1 MKKLVSLVLAL
12 LMVLSLGVSVAVAE
26 EPTVVKILCE
36 ASHTEHLTILAEKFN
51 EANPDIRVEVD
62 GTASGWDGVSTKT
75 VTMLAGGE
83 QVDIATVS
91 TSYYPTFVELGQV
104 LDITEHAKETYSED
118 EYYWNVFEGLMVD
131 GKLYGVPISVY
142 SLVNF
147 YNKDMY
153 DAAGVEYPSYEWG
166 ENAWTFEDWQEV
178 ANKLTQGEG
187 LDRQYGV
194 WIEYQ
199 LERTALFLF
208 SEGLDYW
215 GEDLEPQFTSERNI
229 EIHETLYKMLHEDE
243 VMPNADLINTTG
255 MTQLFADSKVANYIQ
270 GTWAHSSV
278 ADSGI
283 NYGISPVPG
292 GTTVGYVDVYIPMAS
307 TANPEATLK
316 VLDYLISYEACLYKY
331 ENNIWGPQVNK
342 KATEEVK
349 YSSYPQLSK
358 EDVDCLFE
366 SLEYAK
372 PLTVFPEWAEFLD
385 KYLLPSSS
393 LLAAG
398 ESTVEEEM
406 EILQEAACD
415 MLGF

>member
-12 LMVLSLGVSVAVAE
+12 LMVLSLGAAMAE
-26 EPTVVKILCE
+26 EPAVVKIVATSDHL
-36 ASHTEHLTILAEKFN
+36 EHLTILAEQFN
-51 EANPDIRVEVD
+51 AANPDIKIEVD
-62 GTASGWDGVSTKT
+62 GTASGWDGVATKMI
-75 VTMLAGGE
+75 TMLAGGE
-83 QVDIATVS
+83 PFDIATIS
-91 TSYYPTFVELGQV
+91 TSYYPQFVDLGQA
-104 LDITEHAKETYSED
+104 LDITEHAKATYSEE
-118 EYYWNVFEGLMVD
+118 EYYWSVFDGLMVD

-142 SLVNF
+142 TLVNF
-147 YNKDMY
+147 YNKDLY
-153 DAAGVEYPSYEWG
+153 DEAGVAYPSYEWG

-178 ANKLTQGEG
+178 AVQLTKGEG

-215 GEDLEPQFTSERNI
+215 GENLEPQFDNERTA
-229 EIHETLYKMLHEDE
+229 EIHEILYKMLHEDE
-243 VMPNADLINTTG
+243 LMPNADLINTTG
-255 MTQLFADSKVANYIQ
+255 MTQLLTDGKVANYIQ
-270 GTWAHSSV
+270 GTWSHGSV
-278 ADSGI
+278 AKSGI

-292 GTTVGYVDVYIPMAS
+292 GVTVGYVDVYLPMAN
-307 TANPEATLK
+307 TANPEATMK
-316 VLDYLISYEACLYKY
+316 VLDYLISYETCLYKY

-342 KATEEVK
+342 KATDEVK
-349 YSSYPQLSK
+349 YDAYPQLSK
-358 EDVDCLFE
+358 EDVDCMFD
-366 SLEYAK
+366 SLDNCK

-398 ESTVEEEM
+398 ESTVAEEL

-415 MLGF
+415 ILGF

>member
-12 LMVLSLGVSVAVAE
+12 LMVMGMGAAMAE

-36 ASHTEHLTILAEKFN
+36 ASHTDHLNVLAEKFN
-51 EANPDIRVEVD
+51 AANPDIQIVID
-62 GTASGWDGVSTKT
+62 GTASGWDGVATKT

-91 TSYYPTFVELGQV
+91 TSYYPTFVELGQL

-118 EYYWNVFEGLMVD
+118 EYYWSVFEGLMID

-147 YNKDMY
+147 YNKDLY

-166 ENAWTFEDWQEV
+166 ENAWTFEDWQEIAV
-178 ANKLTQGEG
+178 KLTQGEG
-187 LDRQYGV
+187 MDRQYGV

-215 GEDLEPQFTSERNI
+215 GEDLYPQFDNERI
-229 EIHETLYKMLHEDE
+229 AEIHEILYKMLHEDQ

-255 MTQLFADSKVANYIQ
+255 MDQLLADGKVANYIQ
-270 GTWAHSSV
+270 GTWSHGSV
-278 ADSGI
+278 AKSGI

-292 GTTVGYVDVYIPMAS
+292 GTTVGYVDVYIPMAN
-307 TANPEATLK
+307 TANPEATMK
-316 VLDYLISYEACLYKY
+316 VLDYLISYESCLYKY

-342 KATEEVK
+342 KATDEVK
-349 YSSYPQLSK
+349 YAAYPQLSK
-358 EDVDCLFE
+358 EDVDCLFA
-366 SLEYAK
+366 SLENCK

-398 ESTVEEEM
+398 ESTVEEEL
-406 EILQEAACD
+406 EILQESALD
-415 MLGF
+415 ILGF